1 MLKNSVCFYN
11 LVDNELFKQNQVLT
25 KSLQRRTTIM
35 SISYDKERR
44 KRLYYNLGLLFTI
57 IGFSIF
63 HFYDIHIY
71 PEITLK
77 VLIRGYFIGYCII
90 LLVAL
95 KHTPDKHI
103 SVFDFLIFIPAC
115 LIITIQCLIS
125 DGYEND
131 NYTGFVMIIFIASL
145 LFEIKTI
152 RFAILLSITISA
164 HFIILSYHPVFSA
177 KGFYSHLIYI
187 SLSSVMGLIMSF
199 LVNQMRERENQNLKE
214 KETLLKEIHHRVKNN
229 LQLIVSLLNLQSGAV
244 NDTETRTA
252 LVESQYR
259 VKSMALI
266 HQLLY
271 KSNMLSRVDFSTYL
285 NQLMHSIQST
295 FMMPGKN
302 ITCFVNADNLEF
314 DIETAIPLGLIANEL
329 VTNAFKYAFTH
340 SNEGRIDISVMKT
353 SANQYI
359 MEVSDNGSGLPE
371 NYHLEKTKTLGHKLV
386 NILTRQIEGKI
397 SYHVN
402 SGTVFRISFN
412 IHPKQITANNF

>member
-1 MLKNSVCFYN
+1 MLKKPVCFYN
-11 LVDNELFKQNQVLT
+11 LVDNELFKQNLVLT
-25 KSLQRRTTIM
+25 KALQSRTSKM
-35 SISYDKERR
+35 RISFDRENR

-103 SVFDFLIFIPAC
+103 SIFDFLIFIPAC

-145 LFEIKTI
+145 LFEINTI
-152 RFAILLSITISA
+152 RFAILLLITISA
-164 HFIILSYHPVFSA
+164 HFIILNYHPEFSA

-187 SLSSVMGLIMSF
+187 SLAAVMGLIMNF

-214 KETLLKEIHHRVKNN
+214 KETLLREIHHRVKNN

-244 NDTETRTA
+244 NDPETKTA
-252 LVESQYR
+252 LIESQYR

-266 HQLLY
+266 HQLLCQ
-271 KSNMLSRVDFSTYL
+271 SNMLSKVDFSAYL
-285 NQLMHSIQST
+285 NQMIHSLQST
-295 FMMPGKN
+295 YMKPGRN
-302 ITCFVNADNLEF
+302 IRCNVSAEDIEF
-314 DIETAIPLGLIANEL
+314 DIETAIPLGLIINEL
-329 VTNAFKYAFTH
+329 VTNAFKYAFNG
-340 SNEGRIDISVMKT
+340 SNEGRIDITVMKPLV
-353 SANQYI
+353 NQYLI
-359 MEVSDNGSGLPE
+359 EVSDNGSGMPE
-371 NYHLEKTKTLGHKLV
+371 NFHLEKTKTLGHKLV
-386 NILTRQIEGKI
+386 NLLTRQIDGKI
-397 SYHVN
+397 SYHRN
-402 SGTVFRISFN
+402 KGTVFRISFSIPHKTSPQN
-412 IHPKQITANNF
+412 K